1 MMTDPAAFL
10 LAKAEEMRHLANQSP
25 DLANA
30 LRRMAEECERQ
41 AEELRQDRRRGARA

>member
-1 MMTDPAAFL
+1 MMIDPAAFL
-10 LAKAEEMRHLANQSP
+10 LAKAQEMRDLADESP

-41 AEELRQDRRRGARA
+41 ADELRQDRRRDARA